1 LGMFIIGVMLCYKK
15 TQNFSIICGVLF
27 VTLVS
32 WFRNTAV
39 TFFPETEAGDARFDY
54 FKQVV
59 TIEPINELLVNYS
72 SDLKTAGMALLTF
85 FFIDFLDT
93 TGTFLAV
100 VEPIP
105 GVMKED
111 GDFENS
117 RIAFSID
124 AISTM
129 IGSIFGL
136 SPVTSYI
143 ESGAGVLAGGRTG
156 LTAIS
161 TGFYFGM
168 SIFFAPIL
176 SSVPPWATGGALIVV
191 GSMMFQSLTRV
202 QWNKFDH
209 GLTAFV
215 TVILMPLTYS
225 IAYGIIGGVMVWV
238 SLQITFFILSKVF
251 GIERE
256 FSEEATA
263 ESEDEIAKS
272 KSSSMFN
279 VANPDALEAR
289 SKSKDLSSS
298 DEENGPEEVESIYAH
313 N

>member
-1 LGMFIIGVMLCYKK
+1 MG
-15 TQNFSIICGVLF
+15 
-27 VTLVS
+27 
-32 WFRNTAV
+32 
-39 TFFPETEAGDARFDY
+39 
-54 FKQVV
+54 
-59 TIEPINELLVNYS
+59 
-72 SDLKTAGMALLTF
+72 
-85 FFIDFLDT
+85 
-93 TGTFLAV
+93 
-100 VEPIP
+100 
-105 GVMKED
+105 
-111 GDFENS
+111 
-117 RIAFSID
+117 
-124 AISTM
+124 
-129 IGSIFGL
+129 
-136 SPVTSYI
+136 TSYI
-143 ESGAGVLAGGRTG
+143 ESGAGVLVGGRTG

-238 SLQITFFILSKVF
+238 AMQITFFILSNVF

-256 FSEEATA
+256 ASDAETE
-263 ESEDEIAKS
+263 ESEDDNAKS
-272 KSSSMFN
+272 KS
-279 VANPDALEAR
+279 DALVAS

-298 DEENGPEEVESIYAH
+298 DEENGPEEVEEVGSIYK
-313 N
+313 

>member
-1 LGMFIIGVMLCYKK
+1 
-15 TQNFSIICGVLF
+15 
-27 VTLVS
+27 
-32 WFRNTAV
+32 
-39 TFFPETEAGDARFDY
+39 
-54 FKQVV
+54 
-59 TIEPINELLVNYS
+59 
-72 SDLKTAGMALLTF
+72 
-85 FFIDFLDT
+85 
-93 TGTFLAV
+93 
-100 VEPIP
+100 
-105 GVMKED
+105 
-111 GDFENS
+111 
-117 RIAFSID
+117 
-124 AISTM
+124 
-129 IGSIFGL
+129 
-136 SPVTSYI
+136 
-143 ESGAGVLAGGRTG
+143 
-156 LTAIS
+156 
-161 TGFYFGM
+161 M

-256 FSEEATA
+256 ASDEETA

-272 KSSSMFN
+272 
-279 VANPDALEAR
+279 AR
-289 SKSKDLSSS
+289 SQSKDLSSS